1 MARFVDSDYVEIP
14 GPHKSDFRREL
25 VSVYRGRFC
34 FKLGTSVRCGAET
47 KFTIGS
53 GEKRKLELS
62 FGASI
67 PVPGAPGFGASGGI
81 EYEHTFA
88 QEIGPWP
95 LDTCDSLFP
104 VICFEDAEVKR
115 FRTRR
120 PIHKYALS
128 AYTERFIP
136 QPDDY
141 GSAYPNKLPNDPACD
156 CHDPDKPSTIEQAE
170 TETAETAPELTVLRP
185 LAFLG
190 VDGMRSP
197 VEDAAAAAEEA
208 AAAVGSMLE
217 DDESSNRASDSR
229 RGIVRA
235 DGYIVW
241 LDQSDDAA
249 APSLVLL
256 PGGIASMGRGIN
268 TVDRELTPLIAV
280 AARGGATAC
289 DFRVFASAPGE
300 TALSLIRR
308 ETAPLQSGRE
318 IEVAWCD
325 MDFAEM
331 APETTGYIELELL
344 NSDGQT
350 VGYPAREP
358 FIVDPL
364 AMKLQDIYA

>member
-1 MARFVDSDYVEIP
+1 MARFIDSDYVEIS
-14 GPHKSDFRREL
+14 GPHKSDIRREL
-25 VSVYRGRFC
+25 VNVYRGRFC
-34 FKLGTSVRCGAET
+34 FKLGAGVRCGAET

-62 FGASI
+62 FGAGI

-120 PIHKYALS
+120 LIHKYALS

-136 QPDDY
+136 KPDDY

-156 CHDPDKPSTIEQAE
+156 CHDPDKSSTIEQAK
-170 TETAETAPELTVLRP
+170 TETVETPPELTVLRS

-190 VDGMRSP
+190 ADGARSQ

-208 AAAVGSMLE
+208 AVVIGNMLE
-217 DDESSNRASDSR
+217 DDEGSNRASDSR

-241 LDQSDDAA
+241 LDQSDDAG

-256 PGGIASMGRGIN
+256 PWGIASMGHGIN
-268 TVDRELTPLIAV
+268 TVDKELTPLIAV
-280 AARGGATAC
+280 AARDDATAC
-289 DFRVFASAPGE
+289 DFRIFASLPGE
-300 TALSLIRR
+300 AALSLIRR
-308 ETAPLQSGRE
+308 ETVPLQTGGD
-318 IEVAWCD
+318 IQAAWCD

-331 APETTGYIELELL
+331 APETTGYVELELL

-358 FIVDPL
+358 FVVDPL
-364 AMKLQDIYA
+364 AMALQDTYV

>member
-1 MARFVDSDYVEIP
+1 MPRFIDSDYVEIP
-14 GPHKSDFRREL
+14 GPHKSGIRREL
-25 VSVYRGRFC
+25 VSVYRGRYC
-34 FKLGTSVRCGAET
+34 FKLGADVRCGAET
-47 KFTIGS
+47 RFTIAS
-53 GEKRKLELS
+53 GERRKLELS

-67 PVPGAPGFGASGGI
+67 PVPGAPGLGASGGI

-95 LDTCDSLFP
+95 LDRCDSLFP

-128 AYTERFIP
+128 AYIECFIP
-136 QPDDY
+136 KPDDY
-141 GSAYPNKLPNDPACD
+141 GSAYPNRLPNDPACD
-156 CHDPDKPSTIEQAE
+156 CHDPDRPSTIEQAKIE
-170 TETAETAPELTVLRP
+170 TVETAPDLTVLRP

-190 VDGMRSP
+190 VDGERSP

-208 AAAVGSMLE
+208 AAAIGRMLQDE
-217 DDESSNRASDSR
+217 DGDNHASDSR

-241 LDQSDDAA
+241 LGQSDDAG

-256 PGGIASMGRGIN
+256 PWGIASMGRGVN

-280 AARGGATAC
+280 AARGDATAC

-300 TALSLIRR
+300 TALGLIRH
-308 ETAPLQSGRE
+308 ETVPLQAGQE
-318 IEVAWCD
+318 IQVAWCD

-331 APETTGYIELELL
+331 APETTGYVELELL
-344 NSDGQT
+344 GGDGET
-350 VGYPAREP
+350 VGYPTREP
-358 FIVDPL
+358 FVVDPL
-364 AMKLQDIYA
+364 AMALQDIYA